1 LKVNARLGQAMEWLL
16 LMGKVMQTTGGG
28 QYAKGLKAV
37 TRSPVGQGLQGA
49 AMSHHKCHNAGS
61 LQETPG

>member
-1 LKVNARLGQAMEWLL
+1 MEWLL